1 MLETKKEYIF
11 LLVWRKV
18 VSCGGTIVSN
28 NKPGNC
34 HYTPLC
40 CFFSNKLRTNP
51 ELLLFQISSEQN
63 FLLVSADKTPLNSQY
78 MQNLKTFNRMIKL
91 QSPLSL
97 ENRKTYAFVWISS
110 KWSLWNV
117 NCNYSVIALKLSFD
131 ISILLG
137 YSRFQSLDIY
147 YKASWNIVQEIKL
160 LLLFAYNTP
169 KQFCLFNTM
178 RPIQTYFTI
187 PTPPPKLVPLF
198 SKQLNISSSGCIH
211 IILGWPHLISLPA
224 NKLAGQLLRGI
235 SSSIWKEWICPALL
249 VRRLDHGGRMG
260 SSARDF

>member
-1 MLETKKEYIF
+1 ML
-11 LLVWRKV
+11 LGCCRKF
-18 VSCGGTIVSN
+18 VSCGGTIVSYFKN

-40 CFFSNKLRTNP
+40 YFFSNKLRTNP
-51 ELLLFQISSEQN
+51 ELLFQISSEQN

-97 ENRKTYAFVWISS
+97 WNRKTYAFVWISA

-160 LLLFAYNTP
+160 LLLFAYFQMHLCIYAYKP
-169 KQFCLFNTM
+169 YK
-178 RPIQTYFTI
+178 
-187 PTPPPKLVPLF
+187 PTHSTKIEKRCNLPMF
-198 SKQLNISSSGCIH
+198 
-211 IILGWPHLISLPA
+211 LGSL
-224 NKLAGQLLRGI
+224 
-235 SSSIWKEWICPALL
+235 
-249 VRRLDHGGRMG
+249 
-260 SSARDF
+260 